1 MVNWSLRKLGGFP
14 LQNRCVAVAQWI
26 FPEFFGEVFWLLV
39 GNWVKSPASYANALW
54 QWTQPCEFQLRVK
67 CQKNN
72 TQNLGRGFFCRKIS
86 AFLEMGNSRIEW
98 RWKKNITGFAVNV
111 LQKQLE
117 KSHHVDSMLE
127 ESIANNTPTKRDMVT
142 WLI

>member
-1 MVNWSLRKLGGFP
+1 MVKWSLRKLGGFP
-14 LQNRCVAVAQWI
+14 LQNRFVAVAQWI
-26 FPEFFGEVFWLLV
+26 FPEFFGEVFSLLV
-39 GNWVKSPASYANALW
+39 GNCVKSPASYANVLW

-67 CQKNN
+67 CQKNH

-86 AFLEMGNSRIEW
+86 AFLEIGNSRIEW
-98 RWKKNITGFAVNV
+98 RWKNSSLG
-111 LQKQLE
+111 LQWMSHKTQLE